1 MTTDTDNENDRP
13 RLLIVE
19 DEPQQRETLAMLF
32 EGEGY
37 SVRAT
42 DSAENAIGIMA
53 AAMPH
58 LVVTDVK
65 LVGMDGISFFES
77 VRKNDGGKRIPFI
90 FMTAYN
96 DAAAIERVKGMGGV
110 DYITK
115 PFNLEELI
123 ALVRTRSGA

>member
-1 MTTDTDNENDRP
+1 MTEHDGAR

-19 DEPQQRETLAMLF
+19 DEPSQRETLAMLF

-37 SVRAT
+37 NVRAT
-42 DSAENAIGIMA
+42 DSAETALGILA
-53 AAMPH
+53 THRPH

-65 LVGMDGISFFES
+65 LTGLDGISFFEN
-77 VRKNDGGKRIPFI
+77 VRSREEGRTIPFI

-96 DAAAIERVKGMGGV
+96 DAAEIERITMMGQV

-115 PFNLEELI
+115 PFNLEDLI
-123 ALVRTRSGA
+123 TLVNARGRG

>member
-1 MTTDTDNENDRP
+1 MNNTDREDAGP

-32 EGEGY
+32 EGEGFN
-37 SVRAT
+37 VRAT
-42 DSAENAIGIMA
+42 DSAETALHILDTHR
-53 AAMPH
+53 PH
-58 LVVTDVK
+58 IVVTDVK
-65 LVGMDGISFFES
+65 LPGMDGITFFEN
-77 VRKNDGGKRIPFI
+77 VRSRVDGKHIPFI

-96 DAAAIERVKGMGGV
+96 DVAAIERVKKMGSV

-123 ALVRTRSGA
+123 TLVKARGRG

>member
-1 MTTDTDNENDRP
+1 MNDAT

-19 DEPQQRETLAMLF
+19 DEPQQREALAMLF

-37 SVRAT
+37 SVAAT
-42 DSAENAIGIMA
+42 ASAEDALGLLPETR
-53 AAMPH
+53 PH

-65 LVGMDGISFFES
+65 LLGMDGISFFEK
-77 VRKNDGGKRIPFI
+77 VRGTEAGRTLPFI

-96 DAAAIERVKGMGGV
+96 DSAAIDRVKGMGAV

-115 PFNLEELI
+115 PFDLERLVT
-123 ALVRTRSGA
+123 LVREKSRP

>member
-1 MTTDTDNENDRP
+1 MTDEI

-42 DSAENAIGIMA
+42 GSAEAAIDIFRTTR
-53 AAMPH
+53 PH

-65 LVGMDGISFFES
+65 LLGMDGISFFES
-77 VRKNDGGKRIPFI
+77 VRGTDAGRNTPFI

-96 DAAAIERVKGMGGV
+96 DKAAIDRVKQMGSV

-115 PFNLEELI
+115 PFDLEELI
-123 ALVRTRSGA
+123 TLVRERSRP